1 MKYLIIVVLYFMCLN
16 LFSQVKVNY
25 NNTQLIGDN
34 GHYHQKFKKKYYS
47 LPSPDT
53 SKIIAKEF
61 EDSSSPFIK
70 PFRFAFPIKVDI
82 DVSKEGD
89 WHYDSLYAYCKL
101 DINVDK
107 AKSLSINM
115 DKFYLPKDAEIY
127 IYNDKGKMITGP
139 ITEAENNKNKVWG
152 SSVYKGNTLTI
163 ELKLPKASK
172 NILELHISNIASGY
186 KEIFSSYNYGG
197 FGQSSSCEINVL
209 CPLGSNW
216 QQERNSIALILNQE
230 GSVWCSGAMINNTCN
245 LNIPYLLTANHCL
258 ENGTENVAL
267 WRFIFQYWSTQCTPS
282 IDNTNTLLF
291 NGSVLHANYDVSDF
305 ALVELNQ
312 SPDPS
317 SGITYAGWNRNS
329 NPAISSTAIHHPLG
343 DVMKIANDVN
353 APIAITWPGIP
364 NLTHWRSHF
373 QQGTVEHGSSG
384 SPLFDQ
390 NHRIIGQ
397 LHGKQNTQSN
407 YCSEQIGEYGRFDV
421 SWVGGGTNSTRL
433 SNWLDPNNSGI
444 MNTNTTNVSSLFNI
458 NGINNIIGSST
469 ICTFSNYSIT
479 TPLNVSNVT
488 WYVNPIT
495 NANFSCNSCNNTTLT
510 STVGSAEVYISATYT
525 NSCLNQSFTEIKS
538 IHLGLPQ
545 ILSNSGGTFTGGGP
559 SMGYTAATGTLN
571 ERWYPCAGYYVQSNL
586 STNDYI
592 GATSINW
599 SVLSHSS
606 VLPVPNTNPIRF
618 YFFGTNQKATIR
630 LTASN
635 SCGSVTKDYDF
646 VSKNCSSNPGNP
658 CGHFIVK
665 RNNIAAKMVTV
676 STSTNITAP
685 CYGNLAKGETSFA
698 DERLTGIVIYNK
710 QGTVVKDVCITD
722 TSTQLLNVDLS
733 DLNNGV
739 YSVEVKGLKSYKE
752 VQPIVLSTYNDIA
765 SAELIASGEVSTSAD
780 RLLVLQQEL
789 YNDILELHPDWVD
802 SSTVLQSFV
811 DNNSNSSFGYCYAIN
826 DLLQQNNIDDADA
839 LLQTWTTANHI
850 DNNYYKYYQYYI
862 SFARSNSFSAGDI
875 SDLYSIASKCALVEG
890 EVINDARSLYNAVTA
905 QVVGF
910 EDACGVGGALPA
922 INTSVSSICVGA
934 TASYSEDFPGGVWNT
949 DNSSIASIDGNGVIT
964 GIAAGTANIIYT
976 VTSSCGIRTV
986 SAPITVNAIPSVT
999 IGGNNAVCKG
1009 NSLQLNSN
1017 ISGGIWSS
1025 SNTGVATIDAASG
1038 MISTVSAGQTIVG
1051 YSVTGANGC
1060 VATAT
1065 NNITVNALPDATI
1078 TGATN
1083 ICLNTTMTY
1092 TAGSTGGV
1100 WSSSNAGIA
1109 SINSST
1115 GTVSALGGGQTTIT
1129 YSVTDA
1135 NGCFNTKSVTTNVVT
1150 KPEVILSAS
1159 PSPACAGQTITC
1171 VANSSDPTAN
1181 YTWTGSGGTPSPNT
1195 GTTVQCVNP
1204 TGGTKTFTVTATNG
1218 CGVGTKSLSVTV
1230 YTLPSAPDISP
1241 SGSSNVITIAPC
1253 GTQQLKSSVSSGNQ
1267 WYQDGNAISG
1277 ATAQTYV
1284 APVGH
1289 IYNVTTTNNNGCT
1302 SNMSVT
1308 KTVQASVFTM
1318 SPNPAHT
1325 SVSVQGIN
1333 VAEIDIMSN
1342 TGTILISKLVTAGSG
1357 SSNTSLSVTGLV
1369 TGSYNVIVRYNTG
1382 CTQSQVLIV
1391 N

>member
-1 MKYLIIVVLYFMCLN
+1 MKKLFVIITLLLFYGKIKTQTLVNIIQPNSTINYTNSSGAQASLTINDILGEATDGLGNIFVATNTFTGSCILKIDGSTGNISLYAGLGPHVGNGTFYGIQNPNLYNDGDTRLNVDIIPKYIAIDQCNGDVYFSEPGYNRIRKIDGNTSVITTVAGNNGLNNDPQVYGFSGDGGIATNAKLSAPEGIALDKNGNIYIVDWGNYVIREVNNKGIINTIAGNHGMRYSDGIFNYPSTAIGDPFDYLNGPIAIDNNFNLYISDGYSVKILNTSATSNGIIDVFAGVENHFGYTGDNGLATDAETGQCDALAIDGDGNVYIGEHSFLNGSATVTCYLRKVSNGIITTVYNSSLMTNSYFYGIVFDQCNNPIINFDSKIIDRIKIGNISL
-16 LFSQVKVNY
+16 KGIAYICPNY
-25 NNTQLIGDN
+25 NN
-34 GHYHQKFKKKYYS
+34 
-47 LPSPDT
+47 
-53 SKIIAKEF
+53 
-61 EDSSSPFIK
+61 
-70 PFRFAFPIKVDI
+70 
-82 DVSKEGD
+82 
-89 WHYDSLYAYCKL
+89 
-101 DINVDK
+101 
-107 AKSLSINM
+107 
-115 DKFYLPKDAEIY
+115 
-127 IYNDKGKMITGP
+127 
-139 ITEAENNKNKVWG
+139 
-152 SSVYKGNTLTI
+152 
-163 ELKLPKASK
+163 
-172 NILELHISNIASGY
+172 
-186 KEIFSSYNYGG
+186 NY
-197 FGQSSSCEINVL
+197 
-209 CPLGSNW
+209 
-216 QQERNSIALILNQE
+216 
-230 GSVWCSGAMINNTCN
+230 
-245 LNIPYLLTANHCL
+245 
-258 ENGTENVAL
+258 
-267 WRFIFQYWSTQCTPS
+267 S
-282 IDNTNTLLF
+282 ID
-291 NGSVLHANYDVSDF
+291 
-305 ALVELNQ
+305 LNVPTCRQ
-312 SPDPS
+312 
-317 SGITYAGWNRNS
+317 SGIIWQVNPFNYAT
-329 NPAISSTAIHHPLG
+329 I
-343 DVMKIANDVN
+343 
-353 APIAITWPGIP
+353 
-364 NLTHWRSHF
+364 
-373 QQGTVEHGSSG
+373 
-384 SPLFDQ
+384 
-390 NHRIIGQ
+390 
-397 LHGKQNTQSN
+397 
-407 YCSEQIGEYGRFDV
+407 
-421 SWVGGGTNSTRL
+421 TNSTNGTMVNL
-433 SNWLDPNNSGI
+433 SESNTNYSGI
-444 MNTNTTNVSSLFNI
+444 ITITATVPCFTDKVTLIKTI
-458 NGINNIIGSST
+458 N
-469 ICTFSNYSIT
+469 
-479 TPLNVSNVT
+479 
-488 WYVNPIT
+488 
-495 NANFSCNSCNNTTLT
+495 A
-510 STVGSAEVYISATYT
+510 
-525 NSCLNQSFTEIKS
+525 
-538 IHLGLPQ
+538 GLPQ

-559 SMGYTAATGTLN
+559 SMGYTAATGTQN
-571 ERWYPCAGYYVQSNL
+571 EKWYPCAGYYVQSNL
-586 STNDYI
+586 SSSDYT

-618 YFFGTNQKATIR
+618 YFFGSNQKATIR

-698 DERLTGIVIYNK
+698 AERLTGIVIYNK

-890 EVINDARSLYNAVTA
+890 EVINDSRSLYNAVTT

-910 EDACGVGGALPA
+910 EDACGVGGSLPA
-922 INTSVSSICVGA
+922 INTSVSGICVGA
-934 TASYSEDFPGGVWNT
+934 TASYTEDFPGGVWSI
-949 DNSSIASIDGNGVIT
+949 DNSSIATVDVNGTIT